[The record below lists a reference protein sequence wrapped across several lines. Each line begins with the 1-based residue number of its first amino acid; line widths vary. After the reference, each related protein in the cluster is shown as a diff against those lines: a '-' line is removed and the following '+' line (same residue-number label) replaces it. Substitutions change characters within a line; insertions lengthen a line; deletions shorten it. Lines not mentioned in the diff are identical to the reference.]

1 MANIAE
7 LGFGADT
14 RPLKE
19 AKKDLENLVKPA
31 KDVENNVID
40 LNEALDKNT
49 TATKR
54 ARDENGRFVP
64 GIKATDRAFGDVT
77 GKATAFSRAMG
88 AVKSATGTALMSFG
102 ALASSVTGSGAA
114 FLAASFGIGA
124 IISTLSGFET
134 QMSSV
139 AAVTGATGQALDAM
153 RDTAKRLGATT
164 EFSASQA
171 AEGLKLLAQAGY
183 SSTDAIATIPK
194 VLDLATASS
203 MDLGTAA
210 DYVGS
215 IMAGFGLGVEDAG
228 RATDVLVAAA
238 NKANTDVSDLGE
250 GMKYVAPVARALGI
264 DLEETAAAMGIL
276 SNAGLKGSQAGT
288 GLRGALAALGNPSTT
303 AADEIKR
310 LGLTMEQLNPQ
321 ANSITEIIDTL
332 AGVGL
337 SAASAFKIF
346 GVEAGPAVLALTA
359 NSKELT
365 ALTGEMRNVEGATAG
380 VAAMMRDN
388 LGGSIKG
395 LQSALEGVII
405 ALGEAGLTAALRF
418 VFDMITRVL
427 QVMIV
432 LINAFA
438 SVGSTI
444 YSIIAPAFEWLGDK
458 IAENAVFLTSAAI
471 VIGSAYVPALVSM
484 GAAALVAAAN
494 YVGALI
500 PAMMGFLR
508 ATQATIAA
516 MITLRG
522 ALMAVGIGIII
533 SAVSLLIT
541 KLIEAVDEIGGFGV
555 AFGVARRLAVDA
567 FERMAAGGTFLV
579 SRLKVAWQQLA
590 VDFTA
595 AVNGMRRVWGSFVG
609 SLGELAGKIPGMGEL
624 AAGLGVQAAEIE
636 GVAGQVDEQITRTV
650 ETIKDTS
657 EEGRKALE
665 RMVAPLDVGQMLT
678 DARLAAMGLGEVTTA
693 APGVAKAASDAVTP
707 VVELGDALAGLGGAG
722 AGNEAKGGAAKALTE
737 LQKIAEEVSKLSEP
751 FDQAKSA
758 VSAAK
763 TALDNGIITND
774 AYAASLGRIQ
784 AAFMRAGGSADQWA
798 KIMEKDTA
806 TVSAQLE
813 ELNKKGVEDL
823 GSSIADLATGGSAD
837 FGAFAKKLIRDMINI
852 AIQAMIV
859 KPLLMSMGFA
869 DGGAFD
875 GGGQITK
882 HAKGAAFGGGNITAF
897 ASGGTFTN
905 SVVSKATPFAYGGGN
920 LGVMGEAGDEAVM
933 PLKRG
938 SNGSLGVQMFGAGA
952 ATGSTARVDIHVHA
966 QPGPMLIPTIEA
978 TSRDIAVA
986 VSQSTAAQINDQ
998 LPGRVRQIN
1007 QEERAD

>member
-54 ARDENGRFVP
+54 ARDENGRFIP

-77 GKATAFSRAMG
+77 GKATAYSRAMG
-88 AVKSATGTALMSFG
+88 VLSDAKAKASTAFARFRQDSLQ
-102 ALASSVTGSGAA
+102 SGIGM
-114 FLAASFGIGA
+114 LAAGFA
-124 IISTLSGFET
+124 ITSVVSTLSGFET

-153 RDTAKRLGATT
+153 RDTAKRLGSTT

-471 VIGSAYVPALVSM
+471 VLGSVYVPALVSM
-484 GAAALVAAAN
+484 TAAVAAAALGYVA
-494 YVGALI
+494 GLI
-500 PAMMGFLR
+500 PAMMGFVRTIHLS
-508 ATQATIAA
+508 IAA
-516 MITLRG
+516 LVGLRG
-522 ALMAVGIGIII
+522 ALIATGVGALVVAVGMLINK
-533 SAVSLLIT
+533 LLEA
-541 KLIEAVDEIGGFGV
+541 IESVGGFGV
-555 AFGVARRLAVDA
+555 AFGIARRLASAA
-567 FERMAAGGTFLV
+567 FDSMIAGGSFFV
-579 SRLKVAWQQLA
+579 SRLSVAWQQLQI
-590 VDFTA
+590 DFA
-595 AVNGMRRVWGSFVG
+595 SAVNFMRRKWGEFVG
-609 SLGELAGKIPGMGEL
+609 EVASAISNIPGMNGRAIDLSVE
-624 AAGLGVQAAEIE
+624 AVRIE
-636 GVAGQVDEQITRTV
+636 GMAGITDGAIVRQTK
-650 ETIKDTS
+650 ELEATADA
-657 EEGRKALE
+657 GREALE
-665 RMVAPLDVGQMLT
+665 RMTAPLDFGQIVT

-693 APGVAKAASDAVTP
+693 APGASKAVADAVLP
-707 VVELGDALAGLGGAG
+707 VTELGDALSDLGGGGDKAS
-722 AGNEAKGGAAKALTE
+722 GGATTALTE

-798 KIMEKDTA
+798 KVMEKDTA

-952 ATGSTARVDIHVHA
+952 ATGSTARVDIRVHA
-966 QPGPMLIPTIEA
+966 QPGPMLVPMIEA
-978 TSRDIAVA
+978 TSRDIAVQ
-986 VSQSTAAQINDQ
+986 VSQSTADQINDQ